1 MMPGAARVTITA
13 IADRNT
19 HRLLGAN
26 LHGAEGAVLRANTL
40 AVAIQ
45 QKITIEEMQQ
55 WDLAY
60 SPPFTPLW
68 DPILV
73 AANALHKKF

>member
-1 MMPGAARVTITA
+1 
-13 IADRNT
+13 
-19 HRLLGAN
+19 
-26 LHGAEGAVLRANTL
+26 VLRANTL

-45 QKITIEEMQQ
+45 HRIKIDEIQQ
-55 WDLAY
+55 LDLAY

-73 AANALHKKF
+73 AANGTRKKM

>member
-1 MMPGAARVTITA
+1 MWG
-13 IADRNT
+13 N
-19 HRLLGAN
+19 
-26 LHGAEGAVLRANTL
+26 EGVVLRANTF

-45 QKITIEEMQQ
+45 HKITIEEMQQ

-73 AANALHKKF
+73 AANELGKKL